1 MDTAAESNLHYSL
14 EAQRD
19 GCSVFHLSGELD
31 ACTAVLV
38 EEAVGPRLKD
48 SLEPLVMD
56 LRDLE
61 FIDSTGIRLLL
72 TLVQQRLRGD
82 TVTMVRPKAG
92 VARKALDL
100 VGLSRVIPTVDDLA
114 EALRRRPNAMEP
126 GAGAF

>member
-31 ACTAVLV
+31 ACTAALV
-38 EEAVGPRLKD
+38 EEAMGPRLKG
-48 SLEPLVMD
+48 SEEPLVVD

-72 TLVQQRLRGD
+72 TLVQQRLRGG
-82 TVTMVRPKAG
+82 TVTLVRPKAG

>member
-1 MDTAAESNLHYSL
+1 MDTTAESNLHYSL

-31 ACTAVLV
+31 ACTATLV
-38 EEAVGPRLKD
+38 EEAMGPHLK
-48 SLEPLVMD
+48 SAPGPLVVD

-72 TLVQQRLRGD
+72 TLVQHRVRGG
-82 TVTMVRPKAG
+82 TVTLVRPRAG

-100 VGLSRVIPTVDDLA
+100 VGLCRVIPTVDDLP
-114 EALRRRPNAMEP
+114 EALRRRPNAVEP